1 MTLIDDLLNQIT
13 LLEGK
18 VEDDPDL
25 QSTIEAIE
33 EAIVMLSMFGYP
45 DLLVNAADVVDE
57 E

>member
-1 MTLIDDLLNQIT
+1 MTLIDDLLNQIS

-45 DLLVNAADVVDE
+45 DLLVNSADIIDE